1 MEPRREEPKA
11 PTPRP
16 EEKPKRFQLIR
27 LEECIAPSK
36 GGNQTNDCV
45 GTKACNG
52 VGGGL
57 SIE

>member
-1 MEPRREEPKA
+1 
-11 PTPRP
+11 
-16 EEKPKRFQLIR
+16 